1 MTEKIEFYPII
12 AGLEKIEPIK
22 LAKEANKS
30 ITYEKEEFSLRT
42 CPAVRDL
49 TQVGYVIP
57 LWQDMLIKISRQ
69 DGVEVVPSGVMKD
82 HDGNVFSDIQFHQE
96 HVMAGY
102 SFGEEYVNFSMKIR
116 CPWYVKTKPGTSIML
131 LPVQYNTSPYF
142 TIASGII
149 ESSKYPMILAQVIL
163 KKFEGE
169 FLLKKGTPLIQ
180 IIALKDQPQ
189 LRIHDTDAPI
199 KKTVD
204 IIKNWLYS
212 KMHSVVQYRNLDKV
226 LK

>member
-22 LAKEANKS
+22 LAKEANKY

-57 LWQDMLIKISRQ
+57 LWQDMLIKVSRQ

-82 HDGNVFSDIQFHQE
+82 HDGNAFSDIQFHQE

-102 SFGEEYVNFSMKIR
+102 SFGDEYVNFSMKMR

-131 LPVQYNTSPYF
+131 LPVQYNPSPHF
-142 TIASGII
+142 TVASGII
-149 ESSKYPMILAQVIL
+149 ESSKYPMILAQIIL

-169 FLLKKGTPLIQ
+169 FVLKKGTPLMQ
-180 IIALKDQPQ
+180 IIALKEQPQ
-189 LRIHDTDAPI
+189 LRIYDTDAPM
-199 KKTVD
+199 KKSVSV
-204 IIKNWLYS
+204 IKNWLYS

>member
-42 CPAVRDL
+42 CPAIRDL
-49 TQVGYVIP
+49 TQIGYVLP
-57 LWQDMLIKISRQ
+57 LWQDMLIKVSKQ

-82 HDGNVFSDIQFHQE
+82 HDGNTFSDIQFHQE

-102 SFGEEYVNFSMKIR
+102 SFGDEYVNFSMKLR
-116 CPWYVKTKPGTSIML
+116 CPWYVKTKPGTSIMI
-131 LPVQYNTSPYF
+131 LPVQYNANPNF
-142 TIASGII
+142 TVASGII
-149 ESSKYPMILAQVIL
+149 ESSKYPMILAQIIL

-169 FLLKKGTPLIQ
+169 LLIKKGTPLMQ
-180 IIALKDQPQ
+180 IIALKEQP
-189 LRIHDTDAPI
+189 LLCIHDTDAPI
-199 KKTVD
+199 KQTVNV
-204 IIKNWLYS
+204 IKNWLYS

-226 LK
+226 VK